1 MGFHF
6 GNVLVFAVIAVGFIF
21 GGLLIGKLIRPDIPD
36 PEKRTIYECG
46 ERPIGPAWF
55 RFNPR
60 FYLFALVF
68 VVFDVEVAFMFP
80 VVTVFKAWVASG
92 HGLVAL
98 LEIVA
103 FVVILGAGLVYVWA
117 EGDLAW
123 VKKTLDDRGIPVAAD
138 VPGEPGARQREAA

>member
-6 GNVLVFAVIAVGFIF
+6 GNVLVFGIIAVGFIF

-80 VVTVFKAWVASG
+80 VVTVFKQWIAAG

-123 VKKTLDDRGIPVAAD
+123 VKKTLDDRGLPVAAD
-138 VPGEPGARQREAA
+138 VPGGARERREAA

>member
-6 GNVLVFAVIAVGFIF
+6 GNVLVFGIIAVGFIF
-21 GGLLIGKLIRPDIPD
+21 GGLLVGKLIRPDIPD

-80 VVTVFKAWVASG
+80 VVTVFKQWIAAG

-98 LEIVA
+98 VEIVA

-117 EGDLAW
+117 EGELAW
-123 VKKTLDDRGIPVAAD
+123 VKKTQGDRGVPVPAD
-138 VPGEPGARQREAA
+138 LPRRAPRHKEAA